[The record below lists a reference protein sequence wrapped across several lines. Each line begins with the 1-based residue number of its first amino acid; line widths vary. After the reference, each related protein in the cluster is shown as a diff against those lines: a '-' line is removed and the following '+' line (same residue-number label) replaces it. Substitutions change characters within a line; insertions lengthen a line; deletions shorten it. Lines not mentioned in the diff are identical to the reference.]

1 MPAEAKVW
9 LAAFIVLF
17 IFRYLRTVVSIFT
30 FNLYRPK
37 RIRDKARYTSSDVT
51 VVVPTTFK
59 SETELT
65 HCLRC
70 IFACSPAEVLIV
82 CSIAN
87 VPLIRQ
93 ICSLKGFKQVE
104 VLGVKKLNKR
114 TQMIK
119 ALKEV
124 ETEIVVFADDDV
136 FWPGPQ
142 YIDYLLA
149 VFEDEKTGAGGTR
162 QRARRNPGFFT
173 NAYNFLGIS
182 YLERRVWNNISTN
195 AIDGSLSTL
204 SGRTA
209 AYLTAILQNEELY
222 EWLERQN
229 DDDKCL
235 TRYVYS
241 HGWNITIQ
249 SDPNAVLETTLEDN
263 PKYISQCMRS
273 ARGHW
278 RGNFTVMSQESY
290 WCSSRYWWGLCVIY
304 IGQFQSP
311 ALLIDGSLFG
321 LLAGA
326 MKDSDYSCSAFIC
339 LGAWIFFTKIVK
351 LIPHFLR
358 YPQDMMYIPVSIAFS
373 YLHGFINIYALAT
386 QSNTRWGSQKIE
398 SLQPARAQ
406 NEEVV
411 PLLRSAISEGEV
423 YGAETPGRMMMGR
436 DYFSVSELAH
446 LIEAYA

>member
-9 LAAFIVLF
+9 LAAFIALF
-17 IFRYLRTVVSIFT
+17 VFRYLRTVVPIFT

-59 SETELT
+59 SETELM

-87 VPLIRQ
+87 VPLIKQ

-173 NAYNFLGIS
+173 NVYNFLGIS

-249 SDPNAVLETTLEDN
+249 SDPNAVLEKTT
-263 PKYISQCMRS
+263 PK
-273 ARGHW
+273 
-278 RGNFTVMSQESY
+278 SY
-290 WCSSRYWWGLCVIY
+290 WCSSRYWWGMYVIY
-304 IGQFQSP
+304 VGQFQSP
-311 ALLIDGSLFG
+311 ALLIDGLLFG
-321 LLAGA
+321 LLGGA
-326 MKDSDYSCSAFIC
+326 MKGSDDTRFAFIC

-386 QSNTRWGSQKIE
+386 QSNTHWGSQKIE

-411 PLLRSAISEGEV
+411 PLLRNAISEGEV
-423 YGAETPGRMMMGR
+423 FGAEMPGRMMMGR

-446 LIEAYA
+446 LIEAVAWAWGWAHWGEHSM

>member
-9 LAAFIVLF
+9 LAAFIALF
-17 IFRYLRTVVSIFT
+17 VFRYLRTVVPIFT

-59 SETELT
+59 SETELM

-87 VPLIRQ
+87 VPLIKQ

-173 NAYNFLGIS
+173 NVYNFLGIS

-235 TRYVYS
+235 TR
-241 HGWNITIQ
+241 
-249 SDPNAVLETTLEDN
+249 
-263 PKYISQCMRS
+263 
-273 ARGHW
+273 
-278 RGNFTVMSQESY
+278 
-290 WCSSRYWWGLCVIY
+290 RYWWGMYVIY
-304 IGQFQSP
+304 VGQFQSP
-311 ALLIDGSLFG
+311 ALLIDGLLFG
-321 LLAGA
+321 LLGGA
-326 MKDSDYSCSAFIC
+326 MKGSDDTRFAFIC

-386 QSNTRWGSQKIE
+386 QSNTHWGSQKIE

-411 PLLRSAISEGEV
+411 PLLRNAISEGEV
-423 YGAETPGRMMMGR
+423 FGAEMPGRMMMGR